1 MRDIKFNFETND
13 IEFLNGTA
21 LMEETVSRQNGAL
34 IFNKSAASITEPQ
47 FGVGFEDFFPNLPS
61 YVFGR
66 VQTIGEEQMRNDG
79 ALFSRV
85 TILANEFGHASSVEI
100 EAKYRE

>member
-1 MRDIKFNFETND
+1 MQDLEFNFETND
-13 IEFLNGTA
+13 IEFQNGTS
-21 LMEETVSRQNGAL
+21 MITESCSRQNGAL

-66 VQTIGEEQMRNDG
+66 VETIGEEQMHNDG
-79 ALFSRV
+79 ALYSHIS
-85 TILANEFGHASSVEI
+85 ILANEYGKASSVEI
-100 EAKYRE
+100 EVKYRE